1 MNKRIW
7 PYALVVLIVYLVIF
21 GYGFMKV
28 YAVDVNIPFLK
39 SAVKDSESLTMRDVE
54 SIRNSMTDEEFY
66 QVWLAALKE
75 DEISRLSKPSKNYS
89 LNQMNE
95 TFVSYYELYDTIY
108 PDSSYLKKFYIL
120 YWTTIKVIYEHTQYG
135 DTMNYLNDLGIDSAV
150 INDFVIDDLLK
161 ADSNVSYYKAHYGI
175 HKKIILASFTPFEI
189 GSTQTLSVVTTDVTY
204 KDMKVGVAFSDEY
217 KEIISDFIQMEENY
231 KKTNPMNILRA
242 IGVIEDN

>member
-7 PYALVVLIVYLVIF
+7 PYALVVLIVYLIIF

-39 SAVKDSESLTMRDVE
+39 SAVKDSESLTMRDIE

-75 DEISRLSKPSKNYS
+75 DEVSRLSKPSQNYS

-120 YWTTIKVIYEHTQYG
+120 YWTTIKVIYQHTQYG
-135 DTMNYLNDLGIDSAV
+135 DTMNYLNDLGIDGAV
-150 INDFVIDDLLK
+150 INDFVIDELLK
-161 ADSNVSYYKAHYGI
+161 ADSSVSYYKAYYGI

-217 KEIISDFIQMEENY
+217 KEIINDFVQMEENY

>member
-120 YWTTIKVIYEHTQYG
+120 YWTTIKVIYQHTQYG

-161 ADSNVSYYKAHYGI
+161 ADSNVSCYKAHYGI

-217 KEIISDFIQMEENY
+217 KEIISDFVQMEENY

>member
-7 PYALVVLIVYLVIF
+7 PYALVVLIVYLIIF

-28 YAVDVNIPFLK
+28 NAVSVSIPFLK

-66 QVWLAALKE
+66 QVWLTALKE
-75 DEISRLSKPSKNYS
+75 DEASRLTKPSSNYS
-89 LNQMNE
+89 RNQMNE

-108 PDSSYLKKFYIL
+108 PDSVCLKKYYSL
-120 YWTTIKVIYEHTQYG
+120 YWITIKVIYEHTEYG
-135 DTMNYLNDLGIDSAV
+135 DTMNYLNELGIDSAV
-150 INDFVIDDLLK
+150 MNDFVIDELLK
-161 ADSNVSYYKAHYGI
+161 TDSNVSYYKAHYGI
-175 HKKIILASFTPFEI
+175 HKEIILASFIPFEI

-204 KDMKVGVAFSDEY
+204 KDMKVGVAFSKEY
-217 KEIISDFIQMEENY
+217 EEVISDFIRMEENY
-231 KKTNPMNILRA
+231 NKTNPMKILRA